1 MDKLV
6 VPVKTESI
14 GLILDY
20 IENALISLKFKRKE
34 INDALL
40 ISEETVIKFIENS
53 DGGDFHVSIKTMLK
67 KCKIIISAPGKE
79 FQINSFDIGLDL
91 ENISDDRESESAIRK
106 LLLDSYS
113 NKIKY
118 VNRGKYNFVQ
128 ISAGSQEHL
137 LTVATMLIFLV
148 AALTG
153 LLLKTVLSESTC
165 VNIDSYLLVPIETVF
180 INSLKLTVAPMVFLS
195 ILSNMA
201 KYSSIRSSSKVN
213 IKVISLC
220 VLTSVFAVCTGFFL
234 FKLFNPGV
242 AGELSEFVGRVGG
255 TSIGINNAK
264 DAINTLVNTVP
275 DNFIEPF
282 LNVDSLQLIFI
293 ALVCGIALGR
303 AGEYSKTLNSA
314 VQAFETLSYKVSE
327 ILNKMVP
334 FVVFFSTVS
343 LVFNTEM
350 HTILSLLQMLLTL
363 LAALLTMFVMYLV
376 MIAVFARISPIQFL
390 KKYAPTMKATFFAG
404 SAMSMMS
411 KTMSCC
417 KNKLGISEKVYSF
430 SIPFGAM
437 ANMDGNCIYLTVA
450 SLFIAKMCG
459 VEVFNAGF
467 LPLLFSIV
475 VLSMGASIAP
485 GSVLICMSVLLNQ
498 LNISTTAIC
507 IILGINAIIEMVLAV
522 TDTLGDVAVSLVVAK
537 SENLLN
543 TKIFNSKR

>member
-1 MDKLV
+1 MEKLV
-6 VPVKTESI
+6 VPVKSESI

-20 IENALISLKFKRKE
+20 IENTLISLKFKRKE

-40 ISEETVIKFIENS
+40 ISEETIIKLIENS
-53 DGGDFHVSIKTMLK
+53 DGGDFHVSIKNKLK
-67 KCKIIISAPGKE
+67 KCTIAISAPGKE

-91 ENISDDRESESAIRK
+91 ENIGDDRESESAIRK

-118 VNRGKYNFVQ
+118 VNREKYNFVQ

-137 LTVATMLIFLV
+137 LTVATMLVFLI

-153 LLLKTVLSESTC
+153 LLLKSVLSESTC
-165 VNIDSYLLVPIETVF
+165 INIDTYLLVPIETIF

-201 KYSSIRSSSKVN
+201 KYSSIRSSSKIS
-213 IKVISLC
+213 IKVIGLC
-220 VLTSVFAVCTGFFL
+220 ILTSVFAVFTGFFS
-234 FKLFNPGV
+234 FKLFSPGV
-242 AGELSEFVGRVGG
+242 AGELSEFVGKVGKA
-255 TSIGINNAK
+255 SIGISSAK
-264 DAINTLVNTVP
+264 DAVDTIVNTVP

-327 ILNKMVP
+327 ILYKMVP
-334 FVVFFSTVS
+334 FVVFFSTIS
-343 LVFNTEM
+343 LIFNTNL
-350 HTILSLLQMLLTL
+350 HTIMSLLKMILTL
-363 LAALLTMFVMYLV
+363 LAAFLTMFILYLV
-376 MIAVFARISPIQFL
+376 MIAVFARINPIHFL

-404 SAMSMMS
+404 SAMSMLS
-411 KTMSCC
+411 KTMGCC

-430 SIPFGAM
+430 AIPFGAM

-450 SLFIAKMCG
+450 SLFMAKMCG

-507 IILGINAIIEMVLAV
+507 IILGVNAIVEMVLAV
-522 TDTLGDVAVSLVVAK
+522 SDTFGDVAVSLIVAK
-537 SENLLN
+537 SEKLLN
-543 TKIFNSKR
+543 TEIYNSKR

>member
-1 MDKLV
+1 MEKFI
-6 VPVKTESI
+6 VPVEFESI

-20 IENALISLKFKRKE
+20 IENTLISLKFKRKE

-40 ISEETVIKFIENS
+40 ISEETIIKLIENS
-53 DGGDFHVSIKTMLK
+53 DGGDFHVNIKNKLK
-67 KCKIIISAPGKE
+67 KCTIAISAPGKE

-91 ENISDDRESESAIRK
+91 ENIGDDRESESAIRK

-118 VNRGKYNFVQ
+118 VNREKYNFVQ
-128 ISAGSQEHL
+128 ISAGSQEHI
-137 LTVATMLIFLV
+137 LTVATILVFLV

-153 LLLKTVLSESTC
+153 LMLKSVLSESACINLDT
-165 VNIDSYLLVPIETVF
+165 YLLVPIETIF

-201 KYSSIRSSSKVN
+201 KYSSIRSSSK
-213 IKVISLC
+213 ISFKVICLC
-220 VLTSVFAVCTGFFL
+220 ILTSVFAVCTGFFSFRL
-234 FKLFNPGV
+234 FSPGV
-242 AGELSEFVGRVGG
+242 SGELSEFVGKVGS
-255 TSIGINNAK
+255 TSIGINSVK
-264 DAINTLVNTVP
+264 DAVDTIVNTVP

-303 AGEYSKTLNSA
+303 AGEYSKTLSSA

-327 ILNKMVP
+327 ILNKAVP

-343 LVFNTEM
+343 LVFNTSL
-350 HTILSLLQMLLTL
+350 HTVLSLLKMMLTL
-363 LAALLTMFVMYLV
+363 LAAFLAMFVLYLV
-376 MIAVFARISPIQFL
+376 MIAVLARINPFRFL
-390 KKYAPTMKATFFAG
+390 KKCAPTMKATFFAG
-404 SAMSMMS
+404 SAISMLS
-411 KTMSCC
+411 KTMNCC

-430 SIPFGAM
+430 AIPFGAM
-437 ANMDGNCIYLTVA
+437 ANMDGNCIYLTIA
-450 SLFIAKMCG
+450 SLFRAIMCG
-459 VEVFNAGF
+459 VEVFSAGF

-507 IILGINAIIEMVLAV
+507 VILGANAFVEMILAV
-522 TDTLGDVAVSLVVAK
+522 SDTFGDIAISLIVAK
-537 SENLLN
+537 NEKLLN
-543 TKIFNSKR
+543 TEIYNSKR